1 MIRDI
6 EGRHNHS
13 VKLARKLQK
22 KKHRRERGLLV
33 CEGLDLLRLAFEAQ
47 AEIGDV
53 LVRRD
58 ILPELPA
65 ELLRRAEAGGVDIG
79 VCSEETLADASSLG
93 GSADVVF
100 VCRQP
105 QWSLADLDLA
115 RGTSIYLEEV
125 GDPGNVGT
133 LVRGC
138 AGFGATGLIVSP
150 RTADP
155 YGPKAMRAGM
165 GAQFIVPVVL
175 EVSPED
181 LLAHLGSLLPKASL
195 AAEQSAPSGAG
206 AGQHSRP
213 QVVVADPYQG
223 DHARAL
229 ADGDRGQGVVVV
241 LGSERQGPSD
251 NWDHARRVTIPQ
263 ARFDSLNVAMAGT
276 ILLYELSRR
285 PGGPGDTRVA
295 SAGGCAHP

>member
-1 MIRDI
+1 VIRDI

-33 CEGLDLLRLAFEAQ
+33 CEGLDLLCLAVEAQ
-47 AEIGDV
+47 VQIGDV

-58 ILPELPA
+58 ILSDLPA
-65 ELLRRAEAGGVDIG
+65 ELLQRAELGGVDIG
-79 VCSEETLADASSLG
+79 ICSEETLAQASSLG

-105 QWSLADLDLA
+105 RWSLADLDL
-115 RGTSIYLEEV
+115 GHGISVYLEEV

-133 LVRGC
+133 LARGC
-138 AGFGATGLIVSP
+138 VGFGANGLIASP

-165 GAQFIVPVVL
+165 GAQFLVPEVV
-175 EVSPED
+175 EVSPDD
-181 LLAHLGSLLPKASL
+181 LLAHLGSFPTASPGAEG
-195 AAEQSAPSGAG
+195 AAPCGDGA
-206 AGQHSRP
+206 ARRP
-213 QVVVADPYQG
+213 RPDVLVADPYDGEDVRKLTG
-223 DHARAL
+223 DAQEL
-229 ADGDRGQGVVVV
+229 PLVVV
-241 LGSERQGPSD
+241 LGSERHGPGDHWSD
-251 NWDHARRVTIPQ
+251 ARRVTIPQ

-285 PGGPGDTRVA
+285 PGGPCDARGT
-295 SAGGCAHP
+295 SKGGPVHP